1 MTWFTLIKRSLL
13 HYRRIHV
20 GVAAS
25 VAFATA
31 VLVGALLVGDSVR
44 YTLAQLVEARLGRT
58 QLALPAGDRFFGADL
73 AGRLTERI
81 DGPVAA
87 VLQVSGLA
95 VNPET
100 DRRAN
105 QVQILGVGADFWA
118 LAPTADGGGRQP
130 GSDLSEGPVALIS
143 RSLAQH
149 LGTETGSQII
159 LRVAKPGVVP
169 RDVPVTGDDQ
179 ASIAL
184 RVTVEGVSDETQFGR
199 FSLQADQVAPL
210 NVFVP
215 IEFLSDRLEVSRP
228 AASSAKAHDAKGSEA
243 STRAAANL
251 LLVVGDVSLERA
263 QQALDTVT
271 QLDDLGLELRMLG
284 DLRVIELRS
293 HRVFIDESLGQAAME
308 EPDAT
313 GILTY
318 FVNEL
323 RCGEN
328 TTPYSMVTAL
338 TPGGLYEELLPEG
351 FADDRIVINTWLAE
365 DLDAAAG
372 DAITLRYF
380 VVGPDRRLLEET
392 RTFTVDKVVPISG
405 LAADGELMPAFPG
418 LVDTDNCRDWKP
430 GIDIDY
436 DKIRTKDEDYWDTY
450 RGTPKAFVSLAAGR
464 VMWEN
469 RFGTL
474 TAVRYPAASHSVE
487 SLSTTLIE
495 RIDPAEVGLRFV
507 PIRRLH
513 EQAGKGSS
521 DFGSL
526 FLGLSMF
533 LIASAVVLLILV
545 FVFGVE
551 RRIPQLGMLLAVG
564 FSRRQVRGLFVGEGL
579 ALALVGAVLGV
590 LGGLVYT
597 RLMIWALATVWA
609 GAVAGS
615 PIRFHAAA
623 GSLVGGAAAGV
634 AISLAAII
642 WAVWRA
648 MRRHAA
654 ELMAGGAQ
662 IESPAVV
669 ARRGR
674 WSLVVAA
681 IALVAAILLLVTIG
695 GSGSAAAGAFFGAG
709 ALLLVAAIAFSTWWL
724 AAGQG
729 AGTGGL
735 NTLGQLAR
743 RNRAR
748 RRGRSLAVVIL
759 LACGVFMVVAVGA
772 NRKDPAARLEQRDG
786 PAGGFTLY
794 GESAIGIVP
803 DLGTAAGRDKLGL
816 SEETF
821 ADVRIVSMRLRAGD
835 DASCLNLNHAQQP
848 RLLGVDPAKL
858 SGRFAFQTVE
868 TPPPSD
874 KTRATDEDPPSGWA
888 ILRAD
893 WGKDIVPA
901 IGDYPTVYWALHKRL
916 GDEIDYVD
924 DRGRTFR
931 VRIVGMLE
939 GSVLQGALLIDEEA
953 FITRFSSVAGH
964 QVFLVD
970 APSSRAEAVAEAL
983 RRGLRDY
990 GLDLT
995 PTAERLARFNTV
1007 ENTYLSIFQLLGGMG
1022 LAVGSVGLALVVLV
1036 NILERRSEL
1045 AMLQAVGFDKHT
1057 VGRMLAVEHIGLLG
1071 AGLLW
1076 GLVSAIVAVWP
1087 AVQAA
1092 GSRIPIGSLAAI
1104 LAVIG
1109 ASGLVWILIATRL
1122 GLRGRLLDA
1131 LRSE

>member
-81 DGPVAA
+81 DVPVAA
-87 VLQVSGLA
+87 VLQVGGLA
-95 VNPET
+95 VNPDT

-105 QVQILGVGADFWA
+105 QVQILGVGAGFWA
-118 LAPTADGGGRQP
+118 LAPAADGGRQS
-130 GSDLSEGPVALIS
+130 GSELTEGPVALIR

-149 LGTETGSQII
+149 LGIETGSQII

-184 RVTVEGVSDETQFGR
+184 RVTVAGILDEMQFGR

-215 IEFLSDRLEVSRP
+215 IGFLSDRLDVSRL
-228 AASSAKAHDAKGSEA
+228 AASSAKAHDATESES

-251 LLVVGDVSLERA
+251 LLVAGDVSLERA
-263 QQALDTVT
+263 QQALDTVA
-271 QLDDLGLELRMLG
+271 QLDDLGLELRVLG
-284 DLRVIELRS
+284 DSGMIEMRS
-293 HRVFIDESLGQAAME
+293 RRVFIDDALGQAAMR
-308 EPDAT
+308 EPEAT
-313 GILTY
+313 GVLTY

-328 TTPYSMVTAL
+328 ATPYSMVTAL
-338 TPGGLYEELLPEG
+338 TPGGLYDEVLPEQ
-351 FADDRIVINTWLAE
+351 FPDDRIVINTWLAE

-392 RTFTVDKVVPISG
+392 RTFTVDKVVPIAG

-450 RGTPKAFVSLAAGR
+450 RGTPKAFVGLAAGR
-464 VMWEN
+464 AMWEN

-474 TAVRYPAASHSVE
+474 TAVRYPAAAHSVE
-487 SLSTTLIE
+487 SLGATLIE
-495 RIDPAEVGLRFV
+495 RIDPAEAGLRFV

-564 FSRRQVRGLFVGEGL
+564 FSRRQVRGLFLGEGL
-579 ALALVGAVLGV
+579 ALALVGAVAGV
-590 LGGLVYT
+590 IGGLIYT
-597 RLMIWALATVWA
+597 RLTIWALATVWA

-648 MRRHAA
+648 MGRHAA
-654 ELMAGGAQ
+654 ELMAGGVQ
-662 IESPAVV
+662 VESPAVV

-674 WSLVVAA
+674 WSLIVAA
-681 IALVAAILLLVTIG
+681 ITLVAAILLLVTVG
-695 GSGSAAAGAFFGAG
+695 GSSSAAAGAFFGAG

-772 NRKDPAARLEQRDG
+772 NRKDPAARLEQPDG
-786 PAGGFTLY
+786 PAGGFTQY
-794 GESAIGIVP
+794 GESAIGIVR
-803 DLGTAAGRDKLGL
+803 DLGAAAGRDKLGL
-816 SEETF
+816 SEDAF
-821 ADVRIVSMRLRAGD
+821 ADVRIVPMRLRAGD

-848 RLLGVDPAKL
+848 RLLGVDPEQL
-858 SGRFAFQTVE
+858 SGRFAFRSVE
-868 TPPPSD
+868 TPPALGGA
-874 KTRATDEDPPSGWA
+874 KGDEEAPPSGWA

-893 WGKDIVPA
+893 WGEDVVPA

-939 GSVLQGALLIDEEA
+939 GSVLQGALLIDEGA
-953 FITRFSSVAGH
+953 FIARFGSVAGR

-995 PTAERLARFNTV
+995 PTAERLARFHTV

-1045 AMLQAVGFDKHT
+1045 AMLQAVGFDQRT

-1087 AVQAA
+1087 AVRTA
-1092 GSRIPIGSLAAI
+1092 GSRIPIGSLAVI
-1104 LAVIG
+1104 LAAIG